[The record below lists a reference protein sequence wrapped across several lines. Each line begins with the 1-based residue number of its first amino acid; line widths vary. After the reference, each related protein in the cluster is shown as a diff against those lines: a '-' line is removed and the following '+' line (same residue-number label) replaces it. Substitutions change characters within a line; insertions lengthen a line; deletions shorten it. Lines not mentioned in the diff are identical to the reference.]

1 MVEANVS
8 QEAINSLRSMSGKA
22 GELAGNLHQA
32 LANLVKALDENV
44 GGLGGHSKEIRDL
57 IQDILDSE
65 DDAKKPVLRLQL
77 KLDRYAMIRQ
87 KHIDAEHYGSIKSKR
102 L

>member
-8 QEAINSLRSMSGKA
+8 QEAINALRSMSGKA

-32 LANLVKALDENV
+32 LTDLVIALDENV
-44 GGLGGHSKEIRDL
+44 GGLGGHSKEISAL
-57 IQDILDSE
+57 IHDILDSE
-65 DDAKKPVLRLQL
+65 DDAKIPVLKLQL

-87 KHIDAEHYGSIKSKR
+87 KHLDAEHYGSTKSKK